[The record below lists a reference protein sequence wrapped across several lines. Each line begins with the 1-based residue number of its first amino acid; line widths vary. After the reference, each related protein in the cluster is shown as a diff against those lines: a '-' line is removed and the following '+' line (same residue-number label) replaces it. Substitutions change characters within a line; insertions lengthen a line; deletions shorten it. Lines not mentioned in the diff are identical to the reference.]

1 MKIAQIALLIALCA
15 VSGCVGNKAYRV
27 HYDKPGPPRVD
38 PVFSEEILGRQFDP
52 PTDKPEFLEKRWPY
66 RLAFIEFDDRGEMF
80 DRKQLEQVLDTIQEI
95 KNSAAQ
101 QTQNARKEAQSNGV
115 ACPKEENPDLQ
126 PVVAVFVHGWKNNAS
141 ERSGNVWGFRQ
152 LLGGFSYQFSHPVC
166 PNGDPRQTPNQV
178 PVLGIYI
185 GWRGAVLSP
194 PLLKELTF
202 YDRRDKSQ
210 NLPNAH
216 MVEALVKIMRT
227 AKGNDFKGDTISILI
242 GHSFGGA
249 VLETALTQTLENR
262 IVEAPPHGKIY
273 WPADLIVFV
282 NEAQQATQSYQLIE
296 SLMENVD
303 PRPPCTCADAKALP
317 IPQVAPGS
325 SQTALPEP
333 TPTPPPP
340 QLARIVSITST
351 GDAATGVAFPLAQG
365 LSRPFNSLRT
375 YPKKPNRL
383 GLKRQTPM
391 YLKTTAHL
399 TEFQSHVFGENN
411 DPGVH
416 DALNLCEPAFDI
428 EMKSLL
434 GPKKHYLIVERP
446 GAPNRTPYWVM
457 QMPPSI
463 VPDHSTI
470 FTSAFRNVLVLFLSR
485 NTLGSDALRRVKH

>member
-1 MKIAQIALLIALCA
+1 MKKIGQIVPLIALCA
-15 VSGCVGNKAYRV
+15 VSGCVPNKAYHV
-27 HYDKPGPPRVD
+27 SYDKHGQAVVE
-38 PVFSEEILGRQFDP
+38 PVRSEEILGRQFDP
-52 PTDKPEFLEKRWPY
+52 PTDRPEFLDKRWPY
-66 RLAFIEFDDRGEMF
+66 RLAFIEFDERGEMF
-80 DRKQLEQVLDTIQEI
+80 ERRQLDQVLTAIQDAR
-95 KNSAAQ
+95 NMAAQ
-101 QTQNARKEAQSNGV
+101 QSQDARKEAQSNGG
-115 ACPKEENPDLQ
+115 ACADDDYSPLQ

-141 ERSGNVWGFRQ
+141 ESSGNVWGFRQ
-152 LLGGFSYQFSHPVC
+152 LLGGFAFQFSQNIC
-166 PNGDPRQTPNQV
+166 PGQHSTPA

-216 MVEALVKIMRT
+216 MVEALVRIMRT
-227 AKGNDFKGDTISILI
+227 AKGDDFRGDTISILI

-262 IVEAPPHGKIY
+262 IVEGPPEGTVH
-273 WPADLIVFV
+273 WPADLIVLV

-303 PRPPCTCADAKALP
+303 PRPPCTCPGGKAP
-317 IPQVAPGS
+317 S
-325 SQTALPEP
+325 S
-333 TPTPPPP
+333 PP
-340 QLARIVSITST
+340 QMPRIVSITST

-375 YPKKPNRL
+375 YPTPNRL

-391 YLKTTAHL
+391 YLKTTAHV
-399 TEFQSHVFGENN
+399 TEFQSHVFGENS
-411 DPGVH
+411 DAGVH
-416 DALNLCEPAFDI
+416 DALNLCNPAFDI
-428 EMKSLL
+428 KMQSIL
-434 GPKKHYLIVERP
+434 GPKKHYFVVERP

-470 FTSAFRNVLVLFLSR
+470 FTPVFRNVLVSLLSGR
-485 NTLGSDALRRVKH
+485 ALGSDALRRQKQ